1 VVSRCVAASR
11 ARVEWSDSNF
21 FRSLG
26 VHTLEGQTV
35 LVTGGGSGIGFG
47 IAAAFAQ
54 AGCRVLIAGRRST
67 LLEQA
72 ASTLASSASVLWH
85 VVDVTSRA
93 SVQEL
98 FAYAREQFGP
108 LDILVNAAG
117 VNIKTRSMSEMTPE
131 QWDEVLAINAT
142 GVYNCLY
149 AALPGMRERRSGLI
163 LNISS
168 TSGKRAMPLGGV
180 AYNASKFAV
189 SALSTSV
196 ALEEAKHGIRVTTIF
211 PGEVDTPILEHRPQ
225 PVSAER
231 RASMLRPTD
240 LGHMAVAIARLP
252 PHAHVPELIIKPLVQ
267 DYA

>member
-1 VVSRCVAASR
+1 M
-11 ARVEWSDSNF
+11 DLTNK
-21 FRSLG
+21 
-26 VHTLEGQTV
+26 TV
-35 LVTGGGSGIGFG
+35 LVTGGGSGIGLG
-47 IAAAFAQ
+47 IAQAFAA
-54 AGCRVLIAGRRST
+54 AGCRVAIAGRR
-67 LLEQA
+67 LEVLRSA
-72 ASTLASSASVLWH
+72 AEAIAAQPPVQVH
-85 VVDVTSRA
+85 EVDVADRT
-93 SVQEL
+93 SVQRL
-98 FAYAREQFGP
+98 FAWTEQTLGA

-117 VNIKTRSMSEMTPE
+117 VNIKTRSMGEMQPE
-131 QWDEVLAINAT
+131 QWDQVLAINST

-149 AALPGMRERRSGLI
+149 YALPAMRARRNGLI

-196 ALEEAKHGIRVTTIF
+196 AIEEAKHGIRVTTIF

-231 RASMLRPTD
+231 RASMLKPAD
-240 LGHMAVAIARLP
+240 LGHIAVSLAQLP